1 VAPADT
7 AETMLTALARGATLR
22 DCLRLA
28 NTKDNLGQTADA
40 DKNRPKVLVIPTGAT
55 GGTIAGVQD
64 NLNEACA
71 DCGSVASGARPPDS
85 EISCVM

>member
-1 VAPADT
+1 
-7 AETMLTALARGATLR
+7 MLTALARGATLR

-28 NTKDNLGQTADA
+28 NTKDSLVQTADA
-40 DKNRPKVLVIPTGAT
+40 DKNRPKVSVIPTGATGAT

-64 NLNEACA
+64 NLNEARA